1 MSRTIEDIRKD
12 LISNADEK
20 TKKSG
25 EKFFKEPVV
34 MYGVKSA
41 IVSRISREHYKNLP
55 EKHKPEVFDLCEKLW
70 QSGLMEESF
79 IACNWSWFIR
89 KEFEPTDFEL
99 FAVWID
105 SYVNNWASCDTF
117 CNHTVGTLIE
127 MFPDQITGL
136 KEWARSKNRW
146 MRRASAVSLI
156 VPARK
161 GKFLKEII
169 ELADILLTDSD
180 DMVQKG
186 YGWMLKVASQL
197 HQNEVFDYVMRKK
210 TLMPRTAL
218 RYAIEKMPGE
228 LKTKAMAK

>member
-1 MSRTIEDIRKD
+1 MSRIIEDIRKD

-25 EKFFKEPVV
+25 ENFFKEPVV

-41 IVSRISREHYKNLP
+41 TINRISREHYKNLP
-55 EKHKPEVFDLCEKLW
+55 VKHKPEVFGLCEKLW
-70 QSGLMEESF
+70 RSGLMEESF

-89 KEFEPTDFEL
+89 KEFEPADFEL
-99 FAVWID
+99 FAVWVD

-127 MFPDQITGL
+127 MFPDRITGL
-136 KEWARSKNRW
+136 KNWARSANRW

-156 VPARK
+156 VPAKK

-186 YGWMLKVASQL
+186 YGWTLKVASQQ
-197 HQNEVFDYVMRKK
+197 HQKEVFDYVMSKK
-210 TLMPRTAL
+210 SLMPRTAL
-218 RYAIEKMPGE
+218 RYAIEKMPCE
-228 LKTKAMAK
+228 LKAKAMAK